1 MKALTKI
8 SIGFLALAAA
18 ALWFTSCS
26 SEDVASGTNQGKMS
40 SLTLTINTGKSMG
53 SRATD
58 WTDDPVGADKT
69 TTENKINRITV
80 GIFSDDGNTLRTI
93 VELTPGD
100 GKKNTFKP
108 ETTATSTSAST
119 TIVTNSLADGDLI
132 KVAVNAPKNHFVG
145 IKKAS
150 DFQAKSED
158 ASVALLTKADD
169 SQETTKEACN
179 NNVPMYGQGT
189 LTPTTPNDNSAFKV
203 SGDKVTVK
211 HMLAKVSLESLG
223 VDFKAGSAYAN
234 AEFTPVAAFLIN
246 VPDKMNFTTDVWKSD
261 AALLHGWSDYSASD
275 PTNCTFNYAAGNAK
289 GSGTYVQY
297 LTTEGLTSAALSGIA
312 SSRTATSTAKAWFYT
327 LPNDKVDN
335 GKDAITNNTKLV
347 IAGKFIEN
355 KSVTS
360 PTAEMVYYSLP
371 INATYDASSHKY
383 VKPAAGD
390 GKVFQVCPNQ
400 YYKCSVVIRTKGSSS
415 PNTNLTP
422 QEAEIKVEVANFVEV
437 KQDAEFN

>member
-8 SIGFLALAAA
+8 SIGFLALAAI

-58 WTDDPVGADKT
+58 WTTAGPTGD
-69 TTENKINRITV
+69 ENQINRITV
-80 GIFSDDGNTLRTI
+80 GIFSSDGETLRTI
-93 VELTPGD
+93 VELGSGT
-100 GKKNTFKP
+100 GKDNTFKS
-108 ETTATSTSAST
+108 EAGGAST

-132 KVAVNAPKNHFVG
+132 KVAVNAPKGHFVG

-169 SQETTKEACN
+169 SKETTKEACN
-179 NNVPMYGQGT
+179 NNVPMYGEGT
-189 LTPTTPNDNSAFKV
+189 LTPKSTGDNSAFKV

-246 VPDKMNFTTDVWKSD
+246 VPDKMNFTTDVWNSS
-261 AALLHGWSDYSASD
+261 AALLHGWSAYDTSD
-275 PTNCTFNYAAGNAK
+275 PSNCTFSYAAGNT
-289 GSGTYVQY
+289 GGTGTYAQY
-297 LTTEGLTSAALSGIA
+297 LTTENLTSATALSGTA
-312 SSRTATSTAKAWFYT
+312 SSGTATSTAKAWFYT
-327 LPNDKVDN
+327 LPNEKVDN
-335 GKDAITNNTKLV
+335 GATNTSNTKLV
-347 IAGKFIEN
+347 IAGKFKEN
-355 KSVTS
+355 TGSA
-360 PTAEMVYYSLP
+360 AEMVYYSLP
-371 INATYDASSHKY
+371 INATYDASTHKY
-383 VKPAAGD
+383 VKPVDGD
-390 GKVFQVCPNQ
+390 GNVFQVCPNQ
-400 YYKCSVVIRTKGSSS
+400 NYKCSVVIRTKGSSS

-422 QEAEIKVEVANFVEV
+422 QEAEIKVEVTDFVPV
-437 KQDAEFN
+437 TQSAEFN

>member
-8 SIGFLALAAA
+8 SIGFLSLAAV

-58 WTDDPVGADKT
+58 WTADPAGK
-69 TTENKINRITV
+69 ENDINRITV
-80 GIFSDDGNTLRTI
+80 GIFSSDGEKLRTI
-93 VELTPGD
+93 VELESGTGTD
-100 GKKNTFKP
+100 NTFKP
-108 ETTATSTSAST
+108 ETNGAST
-119 TIVTNSLADGDLI
+119 KIVTNSLEDGDLI
-132 KVAVNAPKNHFVG
+132 KVAVNAPKGHFVG

-169 SQETTKEACN
+169 SKETTKEACN
-179 NNVPMYGQGT
+179 NNVPMYGEGK
-189 LTPTTPNDNSAFKV
+189 LTPKNTGDNSVFKV
-203 SGDKVTVK
+203 SGDKVTVI

-261 AALLHGWSDYSASD
+261 AALLHGWSAYAASD
-275 PTNCTFNYAAGNAK
+275 PTNCTFDYAAAAGNT
-289 GSGTYVQY
+289 GVTGTYAQY
-297 LTTEGLTSAALSGIA
+297 LTTENLTETALSG
-312 SSRTATSTAKAWFYT
+312 TATSTAKAWFYT
-327 LPNDKVDN
+327 LPNDRVDD
-335 GKDAITNNTKLV
+335 GATNTSNTKLV

-355 KSVTS
+355 KSATS

-371 INATYDASSHKY
+371 INATYNVSSHKY
-383 VKPAAGD
+383 EKPAAGA
-390 GKVFQVCPNQ
+390 GRAFQVCPNQ

-422 QEAEIKVEVANFVEV
+422 QEAEIKVEVTDFVPV
-437 KQDAEFN
+437 TQSAEFN

>member
-8 SIGFLALAAA
+8 SIGFLALAAV

-58 WTDDPVGADKT
+58 WIDKDPAGTKKED
-69 TTENKINRITV
+69 TENKINRITV

-145 IKKAS
+145 IKTAN
-150 DFQAKSED
+150 DFMNKSEE
-158 ASVALLTKADD
+158 AKYALTNSTDL
-169 SQETTKEACN
+169 TKEACN
-179 NNVPMYGQGT
+179 NNVPMYGEGT
-189 LTPTTPNDNSAFKV
+189 LTPKTSGDNSAFKV

-211 HMLAKVSLESLG
+211 HMLAKVSLESLS
-223 VDFKAGSAYAN
+223 VDFKDGSAYAN

-246 VPDKMNFTTDVWKSD
+246 VPDKMNFTTDVWNSS
-261 AALLHGWSDYSASD
+261 AALLHGWSAYDTSD
-275 PTNCTFNYAAGNAK
+275 GTNCTFNYAAGNS
-289 GSGTYVQY
+289 GSGTYAQY
-297 LTTEGLTSAALSGIA
+297 LTTENLTSATPLSGTA
-312 SSRTATSTAKAWFYT
+312 SSGTATSTAKAWFYT
-327 LPNDKVDN
+327 LPNEKVDD
-335 GKDAITNNTKLV
+335 GATNTSNTKLV
-347 IAGKFIEN
+347 IAGKFKEN
-355 KSVTS
+355 TGSA
-360 PTAEMVYYSLP
+360 AEMVYYSLP
-371 INATYDASSHKY
+371 INATYDASTHKY
-383 VKPAAGD
+383 VKPANGD
-390 GKVFQVCPNQ
+390 GSAFQVCPNQ
-400 YYKCSVVIRTKGSSS
+400 NYKCSVIIRTKGSSN
-415 PNTNLTP
+415 PNINLTP
-422 QEAEIKVEVANFVEV
+422 QEAEIKVEVTDFVGV
-437 KQDAEFN
+437 TQNAEFN